1 MEKSRNPLQSD
12 DATPSAVPSSAGDV
26 GAATTNFF
34 IAQIEQQQLSGPVPS
49 PELLRQ
55 YESLRPG
62 FADRLIRLAEQEAEH
77 RRKMESEVL
86 ALQST
91 DQKAYRRSE
100 FAGQIFGL
108 CIGLAAIAGAVV
120 MAVHGAQLAATF
132 LGTGGVTGLVT
143 AFILGRSF
151 FLKQKKQEFE
161 QMLRANEAPSDPPKS
176 AR

>member
-1 MEKSRNPLQSD
+1 VAKNKNPLQSD
-12 DATPSAVPSSAGDV
+12 NFSSPAVAQPVNETAAG
-26 GAATTNFF
+26 TTNLF
-34 IAQIEQQQLSGPVPS
+34 IAQIERQQLSGPVPS
-49 PELLRQ
+49 PDLLRQ
-55 YESLRPG
+55 YEALRPG

-86 ALQST
+86 ALQSG

-100 FAGQIFGL
+100 LAGQIFGL
-108 CIGLAAIAGAVV
+108 FIGLAAIAGAVV

-161 QMLRANEAPSDPPKS
+161 QMLRANEAPSDPSKS
-176 AR
+176 ER